1 MRLRF
6 EDHAGFQRA
15 TLHVAVACSAL
26 AAAGALAGSE
36 QFGPGLAVL
45 AAACATVALALG
57 HLRLSL
63 DPVGEAV
70 ARAATAVDAAGRTL
84 LGRAAS
90 AHDRIVRIVG
100 ASRFGSPAS
109 GSDSRALAAA
119 SGEAVRAL
127 AELLGR
133 RQSLSRAVAEARPP
147 GAADELE
154 ALEAKR
160 DAAADPVVRE
170 TYARAAA
177 TAWERGARAAAL
189 EAVVARIDARALAAV
204 GELEAAAL
212 ACATRDD
219 LGPTDPA
226 AALAVPCERLRAA
239 TAELGAE
246 HEAFAELRAL

>member
-36 QFGPGLAVL
+36 RFGAGVAVL

-57 HLRLSL
+57 HVRLSL
-63 DPVGEAV
+63 DPVRDAV
-70 ARAATAVDAAGRTL
+70 ARAAGDVDGAGRAL
-84 LGRAAS
+84 LLRAAS
-90 AHDRIVRIVG
+90 AHDRIIG
-100 ASRFGSPAS
+100 AARRAPAMS
-109 GSDSRALAAA
+109 GSGARPLCAA

-127 AELLGR
+127 AELVGR
-133 RQSLSRAVAEARPP
+133 RHALSRAVAEARPA
-147 GAADELE
+147 GAGDELE
-154 ALEAKR
+154 ALEARR
-160 DAAADPVVRE
+160 DAAADPVVRD

-177 TAWERGARAAAL
+177 SAWERSTRAAAL

-212 ACATRDD
+212 ASATRED
-219 LGPTDPA
+219 LGAADPA
-226 AALAVPCERLRAA
+226 AALALPCERLRAA
-239 TAELGAE
+239 TADLTAE
-246 HEAFAELRAL
+246 HEAFAELRTL